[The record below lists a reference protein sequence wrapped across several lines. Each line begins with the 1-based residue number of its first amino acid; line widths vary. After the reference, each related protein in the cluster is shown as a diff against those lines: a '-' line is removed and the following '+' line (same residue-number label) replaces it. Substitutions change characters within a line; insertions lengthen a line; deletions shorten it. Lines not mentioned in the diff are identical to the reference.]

1 MHHFHPLKLNIISG
15 GSFVGTRTVLT
26 AAHCVDGGTSGTAI
40 FGAHFFRNDEPNQRR
55 IDFLAPH
62 IFMHPSWNPLLIQND
77 VAVVQLPI
85 LVPIVPGA
93 IRQAILPTPAD
104 VNYDFANEDAGK
116 NEIFCTFGQL
126 FILVFLVSCIW
137 LGSLYTS

>member
-1 MHHFHPLKLNIISG
+1 M
-15 GSFVGTRTVLT
+15 T

-40 FGAHFFRNDEPNQRR
+40 FGAHFFRDTNEPNQRR

-77 VAVVQLPI
+77 VAVVQVPI
-85 LVPIVPGA
+85 LVPIIPTA
-93 IRQAILPTPAD
+93 IRQAILPSAGD

-116 NEIFCTFGQL
+116 NSIFLLVWLILIYFDMFGGQL
-126 FILVFLVSCIW
+126 HLVGEFSHKLIRSYQTFYDMFMTM
-137 LGSLYTS
+137 L